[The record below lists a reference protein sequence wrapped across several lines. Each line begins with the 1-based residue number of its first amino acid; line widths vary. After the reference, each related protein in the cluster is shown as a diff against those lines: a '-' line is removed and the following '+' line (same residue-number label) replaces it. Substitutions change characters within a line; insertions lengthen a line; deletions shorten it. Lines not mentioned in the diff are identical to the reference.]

1 MERASHC
8 VLRAGKSGPMPGRG
22 TTRSNL
28 TRHFGRSRADDHG
41 IRIPSPQP
49 TGERA
54 SFWLVVGW
62 SCDPVRA
69 VDAVVHEVRDH
80 ALGSVFE
87 VVAVVHPDAGVVG
100 HEGDVVGLVS
110 QDVERVNPPRASDGR
125 YPVAGQYDHMMAMQ
139 VHRMHLAAA

>member
-8 VLRAGKSGPMPGRG
+8 VLRASKSEPMPGRG

-54 SFWLVVGW
+54 SFWLVLVY
-62 SCDPVRA
+62 SCDPVRGFDPV
-69 VDAVVHEVRDH
+69 VDEMHYHALRSLSEVGAVVHT
-80 ALGSVFE
+80 
-87 VVAVVHPDAGVVG
+87 DAGVVI
-100 HEGDVVGLVS
+100 HECDVVALV
-110 QDVERVNPPRASDGR
+110 G
-125 YPVAGQYDHMMAMQ
+125 
-139 VHRMHLAAA
+139 